1 MGESLMLGDRL
12 RVARKT
18 RGFSAAQLAQRVA
31 VSVSLI
37 QKLESGARRATP
49 SLALALARALRFGP
63 EVLTGQ
69 PYYGNPEAEDEVHA
83 VIPELRRIL
92 LCFDAPDE
100 LETRPRCLPVLASE
114 VDQIGALRRD
124 ARYVPMGPLLPA
136 VITELSHVALGAHG
150 DEQQKAFWHLA
161 RAYRA
166 VNSLA
171 HKMGHHDLGNTALER
186 VRWAADR
193 SGDPLMQ
200 VTAGF
205 LVAGSMLRQGATES
219 ARRKLKGLRGELER
233 LQPERSYSDDA
244 LAVDGALLLKLAVVD
259 SRENNPDGADAF
271 LREAGQIAR
280 MAGNRDSPAYEMN
293 FGPTNI
299 KIHTVHSLIDT
310 GDSEQALARLAE
322 WGQGGTEWAPPAT
335 TVGERSSHHYIDVA
349 SARLGQG
356 DRGGAFAELKQARKI
371 APNHTRF
378 HPSVRETLGSL
389 LRMDTHPSA
398 ELSTFCAWAG
408 VA

>member
-1 MGESLMLGDRL
+1 MNESVMLGDRL

-18 RGFSAAQLAQRVA
+18 RGLSAAQLAQRVA
-31 VSVSLI
+31 VSPSLV
-37 QKLESGARRATP
+37 QKLESGARKATP
-49 SLALALARALRFGP
+49 SLILALSRALHFGP

-69 PYYGNPEAEDEVHA
+69 PYYGDPEAEDGVHA

-92 LCFDAPDE
+92 LCFDTPDE
-100 LETRPRCLPVLASE
+100 LETRPRALPVLASE
-114 VDQIGALRRD
+114 VDQIAALRRD
-124 ARYVPMGPLLPA
+124 ARYVPMGPLLPP
-136 VITELSHVALGAHG
+136 VITELTHVALSARG

-200 VTAGF
+200 FTAGF

-219 ARRKLKGLRGELER
+219 ARRKLKGLRHELER
-233 LQPERSYSDDA
+233 SQPEHSYTDDA
-244 LAVDGALLLKLAVVD
+244 LAVDGALLLKLAVVE
-259 SRENNPDGADAF
+259 SRDNNPDAAEEF
-271 LREAGQIAR
+271 LREAEQVAL
-280 MAGNRDSPAYEMN
+280 MAGNRDSLAYEMS

-299 KIHTVHSLIDT
+299 KIHSVHTLIDT

-322 WGQGGTEWAPPAT
+322 WGQGGAAWAPPAS
-335 TVGERSSHHYIDVA
+335 TVGERSSHHHIDVA
-349 SARLGQG
+349 SARLAEG
-356 DRGGAFAELKQARKI
+356 DRGGAFAELKRARKI

-398 ELSTFCAWAG
+398 ELSAFGTWAG